1 MRFPSVRRLGRR
13 LTAALVALALACT
26 AALVG
31 VPASASAASNSK
43 LTVAISS
50 DVSTFNPFLAYFQSE
65 LDVIQ
70 LIYPTL
76 VWPDKKDT
84 PTKYLADSWTTS
96 SDKLTWTFHLH
107 KGLKWSDGQPIT
119 AHDVA
124 WTLNLIMHNKDAATA
139 NGSLVENFKSVT
151 APDDN
156 TVVVTTKQVQAD
168 MLYVVGLPI
177 VPEHIWKSKVG
188 DLANFKNTSG
198 PIVGYGPFTFEN
210 YKTDQYTT
218 LKANKDFF
226 QGAPH
231 FDTMIM
237 QYFKNT
243 DAAVAALRSGQVDQV
258 DAADGHGVQGA
269 AARQEAQDLPV
280 RRQPLDRRRDQPRG
294 PHRPRQEDRYRQ
306 PDPHRRHRPRAMS
319 YGIDRKTL
327 VKRVLD
333 GYGQVGH
340 GYLPPAF
347 QQWFWTPSESDLV
360 SYDPTKAN
368 SMLDDAGYTRGSN
381 GIRVDPKTGKP
392 MSFRLG
398 IHSDRTTDAQI
409 ANYLVGWMK
418 DLGIKLTIQSM
429 SSTALNEN
437 LAKGDWDLLMDSWG
451 TGPDPVYLLSI
462 QTCGVLPQDDG
473 SAGNTDS
480 FFCNKQYDK
489 LYAKQQQQFDQ
500 SARRQTI
507 VQMQKILYNANVD
520 VMLYYATDL
529 AATRH
534 RHRPG
539 LRVRA
544 AGLGGLLP
552 LPGPAAELARREAG
566 GVGPV
571 RLEQHRPDRRHR
583 RRRRGRAA
591 RRRRVR
597 PAPPV
602 DLRGA
607 RVTP

>member
-1 MRFPSVRRLGRR
+1 MRFPPVRRLGRR

-31 VPASASAASNSK
+31 APASASAASNSK

-76 VWPDKKDT
+76 VWPGKKDT

-156 TVVVTTKQVQAD
+156 TVVVTTKQAQAD

-258 DAADGHGVQGA
+258 DALTATEFKALQHDKKLKTYQYVGNRWTGVEINPGA
-269 AARQEAQDLPV
+269 RTVNGKKIGTGNPILTDATV
-280 RRQPLDRRRDQPRG
+280 RK
-294 PHRPRQEDRYRQ
+294 
-306 PDPHRRHRPRAMS
+306 AMS

-347 QQWFWTPSESDLV
+347 QQWFWTPSESALV

-462 QTCGVLPQDDG
+462 QTCGVLPQEDG

-480 FFCNKQYDK
+480 FFCNKQYDS

-507 VQMQKILYNANVD
+507 VQMQKILYNADVD

-529 AATRH
+529 AATRTDTVQDFVYGQ
-534 RHRPG
+534 PDSQG
-539 LRVRA
+539 YYPFQVPLRNW
-544 AGLGGLLP
+544 LGAK
-552 LPGPAAELARREAG
+552 PAASDPSGSSNTGLIVGIVVAVVVVLLVG
-566 GVGPV
+566 GGFA
-571 RLEQHRPDRRHR
+571 LR
-583 RRRRGRAA
+583 RRSTSAERE
-591 RRRRVR
+591 
-597 PAPPV
+597 
-602 DLRGA
+602 
-607 RVTP
+607 